1 MTRHPA
7 TRPSANRAREVLAR
21 FGVDMEEAHRSGTSA
36 SNEVWLAERIVLRIS
51 QGPGSTLRR
60 EAALASIL
68 PADVGYPEV
77 LGHGVDDGREWM
89 VTSRLPGRNLEEA
102 WPDLDAG
109 GRVDAVTDLWRRL
122 RAIHR
127 TDVERAR
134 ALGCTATPF
143 YALAEA
149 DAARLMGWLTDQGMV
164 DEVLG
169 RRLREMLEEMFRA
182 MRLVPPALAHTDAG
196 PHNSVWSGS
205 HAVPVDFEFAC
216 VAPADLDL
224 ENVLRCLSF
233 QSGPDPSAQLA
244 DLAADLLSR
253 PGARTRLWGYAV
265 LRDLWG
271 LRLWL
276 RNARTTNDVERWGGD
291 PDDYRTW
298 GPWLHLR
305 RHANRTSWLADL

>member
-1 MTRHPA
+1 MTRHPQ
-7 TRPSANRAREVLAR
+7 TRPSTTPAREVLAR
-21 FGVDMEEAHRSGTSA
+21 FGVDIEEAHRSGTSA
-36 SNEVWLAERIVLRIS
+36 SNEVWLAERIVLRLS
-51 QGPGSTLRR
+51 LGPGSSLRR

-77 LGHGVDDGREWM
+77 LGHGVDDGREWV

-102 WPDLDAG
+102 WPDLDAA
-109 GRVDAVTDLWRRL
+109 RREDAITDLWTRV

-149 DAARLMGWLTDQGMV
+149 DAARLLGGLTDQGLV
-164 DEVLG
+164 DDVLG
-169 RRLREMLEEMFRA
+169 RRLREMLAEMFHA
-182 MRLVPPALAHTDAG
+182 MRLVPIALAHTDAG
-196 PHNSVWSGS
+196 PNNCVWTGT

-216 VAPADLDL
+216 VAPVDLDL

-233 QSGPDPSAQLA
+233 QSGPDPTGRLVEE
-244 DLAADLLSR
+244 AADLLSR

-276 RNARTTNDVERWGGD
+276 RNAQTSSDIERWGGD
-291 PDDYRTW
+291 PEDFRTW

-305 RHANRTSWLADL
+305 GHANRTSWLADL